1 MGCRTSKTSDFNSR
15 ELVLHSGRCWKYG
28 DEYALESISKRSEA
42 IATEKKTRD
51 FGYRDG
57 LSSPLPSGG
66 VQGNPSPKLD
76 QMVFPSE
83 DQFKPRAWT
92 NSDEGGRVLQA

>member
-66 VQGNPSPKLD
+66 VQGNSS
-76 QMVFPSE
+76 MVHRWRGRLFP
-83 DQFKPRAWT
+83 
-92 NSDEGGRVLQA
+92 RVVAAVQGQW